1 MPALVLILL
10 SLAWT
15 YAVFMGGG
23 VWPRDWYP
31 CLAAV
36 ALLATA
42 YFAFTRRANFAPRLP
57 ANRRWALLALLAVAA
72 VQLVPLP
79 LGLLRVLS
87 PARASLTEALGS
99 IGTPVRAAPLSVA
112 PAASWEWAITL
123 LGLILTYLLV
133 RELSHRYEDRPWIT
147 AAPLIVVATLQAA
160 LGLLQAALGATS
172 KMEGATGSYAN
183 RNHFAGLL
191 EMCLPFAVM
200 GAATIF
206 YGSRSNSRRDTPLKP
221 ALLASGLLVCAAV
234 MLLAVVASLSRM
246 GFMATLA
253 GLAVMGSL
261 ALSRGRGGVRF
272 SAKTKNEMKQLAL
285 ARGRVL
291 RWLPAVA
298 MVLAVFAAF
307 VLLPTDQL
315 IARFADIS
323 SSEEISAND
332 RALIWSDTLRL
343 AGAYPIFGCGLGA
356 YESALLP
363 FKTVAPL
370 LAVDYAHNDY
380 LQLLAE
386 LGILGF
392 APLLFLAVV
401 VYARAVRHAMRL
413 RPGPAAYL
421 ALATAGGLTAI
432 AIHSLV
438 DFNLYVPANAMLAVW
453 LGALAD
459 RP

>member
-1 MPALVLILL
+1 VPALVLILL

-31 CLAAV
+31 CLGGV
-36 ALLATA
+36 ALLAIV

-57 ANRRWALLALLAVAA
+57 ANRRWALLALFAVAA
-72 VQLVPLP
+72 LQLVPLP

-87 PARASLTEALGS
+87 PARAALCGPLGS
-99 IGTPVRAAPLSVA
+99 IGTPVRSAPLSVA
-112 PAASWEWAITL
+112 PAASWEWSITL

-133 RELSHRYEDRPWIT
+133 RELSYRFEDRPWIL

-160 LGLLQAALGATS
+160 LGLLQAALGATG
-172 KMEGATGSYAN
+172 KLEGATGSYAN

-191 EMCLPFAVM
+191 EMCLPLAVM
-200 GAATIF
+200 SAVAAF
-206 YGSRSNSRRDTPLKP
+206 YGSRSNPRRDTPLKP
-221 ALLASGLLVCAAV
+221 GLAFSGLLPCAAV

-246 GFMATLA
+246 GFIAALA

-261 ALSRGRGGVRF
+261 ALSRGRGG
-272 SAKTKNEMKQLAL
+272 L
-285 ARGRVL
+285 L

-298 MVLAVFAAF
+298 MILAALVSFI
-307 VLLPTDQL
+307 LLPTDQL
-315 IARFADIS
+315 VARFSDIS
-323 SSEEISAND
+323 SGEEISAND
-332 RALIWSDTLRL
+332 RALIWGDTLRL
-343 AGAYPIFGCGLGA
+343 IGAYPIFGCGLGA

-370 LAVDYAHNDY
+370 LSVDYAHNDY

-392 APLLFLAVV
+392 APLLFLVV
-401 VYARAVRHAMRL
+401 VIYARAVRGAMRL
-413 RPGPAAYL
+413 RRGPPAYL
-421 ALATAGGLTAI
+421 ALATAGALTSI
-432 AIHSLV
+432 ALHSLT

>member
-1 MPALVLILL
+1 M
-10 SLAWT
+10 
-15 YAVFMGGG
+15 
-23 VWPRDWYP
+23 
-31 CLAAV
+31 
-36 ALLATA
+36 
-42 YFAFTRRANFAPRLP
+42 
-57 ANRRWALLALLAVAA
+57 
-72 VQLVPLP
+72 
-79 LGLLRVLS
+79 
-87 PARASLTEALGS
+87 
-99 IGTPVRAAPLSVA
+99 SVA

-123 LGLILTYLLV
+123 LGLILTYLLI
-133 RELSHRYEDRPWIT
+133 RELSHRYEDRPWIA

-172 KMEGATGSYAN
+172 KLDGSTGSSAN

-200 GAATIF
+200 GAVTIF
-206 YGSRSNSRRDTPLKP
+206 YGSRSHARRDTPLKP

-246 GFMATLA
+246 GFIATLA

-261 ALSRGRGGVRF
+261 AL
-272 SAKTKNEMKQLAL
+272 
-285 ARGRVL
+285 ARGRRGVL

-298 MVLAVFAAF
+298 MILAVFAAF

-323 SSEEISAND
+323 NSEEISAND
-332 RALIWSDTLRL
+332 RALIWGDTLRL
-343 AGAYPIFGCGLGA
+343 IGAYPIFGCGLGA

-370 LAVDYAHNDY
+370 LTVDYAHNDY

-413 RPGPAAYL
+413 RSGSPAYL

-432 AIHSLV
+432 AIHSLA
-438 DFNLYVPANAMLAVW
+438 DFNLYIPANAMLAVW

>member
-1 MPALVLILL
+1 
-10 SLAWT
+10 
-15 YAVFMGGG
+15 MGGG

-31 CLAAV
+31 CLAAL
-36 ALLATA
+36 ALLATV
-42 YFAFTRRANFAPRLP
+42 YFAFTRRSNFAPRLP
-57 ANRRWALLALLAVAA
+57 ANRRWALLGVAAVAA
-72 VQLVPLP
+72 IQLVPLP
-79 LGLLRVLS
+79 LGWLRVLS
-87 PARASLTEALGS
+87 PARASLSEALGS
-99 IGTPVRAAPLSVA
+99 IGTPVRAAPLSVS

-123 LGLILTYLLV
+123 LGLMLTYLLV
-133 RELSHRYEDRPWIT
+133 RELSHRFEDRPWIA

-160 LGLLQAALGATS
+160 LGLLQATLGAAS
-172 KMEGATGSYAN
+172 NLEGVTGSYAN

-200 GAATIF
+200 GAVAAY
-206 YGSRSNSRRDTPLKP
+206 YGSRSNSRRAAPLKP
-221 ALLASGLLVCAAV
+221 ALQSSGLLLCAAV

-246 GFMATLA
+246 GFIAALA

-261 ALSRGRGGVRF
+261 ALARGRGG
-272 SAKTKNEMKQLAL
+272 
-285 ARGRVL
+285 AR
-291 RWLPAVA
+291 RWLPAAA
-298 MVLAVFAAF
+298 MILAALAAF

-315 IARFADIS
+315 VARFSDIS
-323 SSEEISAND
+323 GGEQVSANV
-332 RALIWSDTLRL
+332 RALIWGDTLRL
-343 AGAYPIFGCGLGA
+343 IGAYPIFGCGLGA
-356 YESALLP
+356 YESALLS

-370 LAVDYAHNDY
+370 LTVDYAHNDY

-392 APLLFLAVV
+392 APLMFLAVV

-413 RPGPAAYL
+413 RRGPQAYL

-432 AIHSLV
+432 AIHSLA
-438 DFNLYVPANAMLAVW
+438 DFNLYIPANAMLAVW